1 MTAIQILRAVKQ
13 AGKPVCRM
21 QLYRYFDR
29 FKISPI
35 GIRQRPQ
42 QYPDDSARRI
52 LAGLGLEPAGPALP
66 VKTNGKILSLK
77 QLKQERKKQNAP

>member
-1 MTAIQILRAVKQ
+1 MTLVDLQKALRAG
-13 AGKPVCRM
+13 GKPVKSA
-21 QLYRYFDR
+21 QVFRYVMR
-29 FKISPI
+29 FGIKPI

-52 LAGLGLEPAGPALP
+52 LAGLGLEPTGPTLP

-77 QLKQERKKQNAP
+77 QLKRERKRR